1 MRRPLARLSQ
11 SERGSAMV
19 EFAILAPV
27 MVLVFI
33 GLIEISRY
41 AYYALLAA
49 NAARAGAQYGA
60 QSTSTALDNTGMQ
73 TYANA
78 DLPANSHVS
87 ATSRYFCLTDPGG
100 APTTCP
106 TGTAQS
112 GVAYYIEVDTTGTYN
127 SLFKYPGIPQLVPVS
142 GKAVLRVV
150 NQ

>member
-1 MRRPLARLSQ
+1 MQGRLAKLSR
-11 SERGSAMV
+11 SEGGSAVV

-27 MVLVFI
+27 MVLLFI
-33 GLIEISRY
+33 GMIEISRF

-78 DLPANSHVS
+78 DLPANSHVT

-100 APTTCP
+100 APTPCP
-106 TGTAQS
+106 TGSRPSTI
-112 GVAYYIEVDTTGTYN
+112 AYYIEVDTSGQYS
-127 SLFKYPGIPQLVPVS
+127 SLFKYPGIPQLVPVN